1 MTRTYVVR
9 VKRSPEKRR
18 SRRPSTLRVTLFRV
32 FLASFEDSR
41 KILLGTA
48 LDGKPHLGGVNATP
62 TLPKRSSVIRRS
74 GFNIAVFAALGVF
87 TFAVAAC
94 ESGGLAPSPDGQPA
108 PAPTLTTPHTN
119 DPPPPPAPAPTCKP
133 PTAGPTIH
141 KGGDV
146 AANEVWT
153 ADGSPHIVER
163 TVNIRNNA
171 TLTIEPCAEVRVA
184 KGQYIHVAFPI
195 TPNTGTL
202 IAEGT
207 EHQPIKI
214 VADKEGEAWASLSIR
229 APGTAS
235 LKYVTFEGGG
245 GGDFQDNT
253 TIAAYGDLEDGAD
266 PILAVDHVTI
276 QKSIGAGVFMV
287 NGAVFKQGSRDLT
300 IRQSGSQAV
309 PYPIEIEEHG
319 LDTLPTGDYTGNRKD
334 EIQVNPAGG
343 RTAGSGLLA
352 DGTVHDRGVPYRV
365 GTSVGDS
372 LKIGGRTDGRLVTLT
387 IEAGVV
393 MKFHRGSALKVQH
406 FTNQEPSTAALR
418 ALGTAAKPIV
428 LTSAEDAPQP
438 GDWMGIW
445 FGGVPGPTNQIDH
458 VRVEYAGGDCGCVL
472 NTCSAIAQHEGAI
485 IFTAQPPSSFITNTE
500 LRSISGHGITQGF
513 DGVFVDFR
521 PTNNFDGVAGCAQTL
536 PRNLTTSC
544 PAPKPACDGQ

>member
-1 MTRTYVVR
+1 VGQQQPFSQQKEV
-9 VKRSPEKRR
+9 S
-18 SRRPSTLRVTLFRV
+18 
-32 FLASFEDSR
+32 
-41 KILLGTA
+41 I
-48 LDGKPHLGGVNATP
+48 
-62 TLPKRSSVIRRS
+62 VIRRRL
-74 GFNIAVFAALGVF
+74 GFSAVVFAA
-87 TFAVAAC
+87 FAVVAC
-94 ESGGLAPSPDGQPA
+94 ESGEGNEPSQGGQPS
-108 PAPTLTTPHTN
+108 PAPTVTTPGSEN
-119 DPPPPPAPAPTCKP
+119 NPPPPPPPAPETCKA

-153 ADGSPHIVER
+153 ADGSPHIIEQNV
-163 TVNIRNNA
+163 TIRNGA

-184 KGQYIHVAFPI
+184 KGKYIHVAYPI

-207 EHQPIKI
+207 EHKPIKI
-214 VADKEGEAWASLSIR
+214 VANKEGEAWASLSIR

-253 TIAAYGDLEDGAD
+253 TVAAYGDNEDGSD
-266 PILAVDHVTI
+266 PIISVDHVTI
-276 QKSIGAGVFMV
+276 QKSIGPGAFLV

-300 IRQSGSQAV
+300 IKQSGSETV

-319 LDTLPTGDYTGNRKD
+319 FDTLPTGSYTGNRKD
-334 EIQVNPAGG
+334 EILVNPAGG

-352 DGTVHDRGVPYRV
+352 DGTVHDRGVPYRI

-372 LKIGGRTDGRLVTLT
+372 LRIGGRTDEKLVTLT

-406 FTNQEPSTAALR
+406 FTNQKPSTAALR

-428 LTSAEDAPQP
+428 LTSAEDTPAA
-438 GDWMGIW
+438 GDWMGLW
-445 FGGVPGPTNQIDH
+445 FGGIPAATNQIDH
-458 VRVEYAGGDCGCVL
+458 VRIEYAGGDCGCIL

-485 IFTAQPPSSFITNTE
+485 IFTAQPPSSFITNTQFK
-500 LRSISGHGITQGF
+500 SISGHGITQGF
-513 DGVFVDFR
+513 DGNFIDFR
-521 PTNNFDGVAGCAQTL
+521 PTNNFDGVTGCAQTL
-536 PRNLTTSC
+536 PRDVTTQC